1 MRCNKDN
8 SYMLTNPWALNAEL
22 LMCIEHAA
30 WHVNLGIILTQQG
43 ILKDLDNLF
52 DTSGTNL
59 KLGAK
64 FRDEFDYFAFIFFQ
78 LKWVV
83 IY

>member
-1 MRCNKDN
+1 
-8 SYMLTNPWALNAEL
+8 
-22 LMCIEHAA
+22 MCIEHAA

-64 FRDEFDYFAFIFFQ
+64 FRDEFDYFAFIFFPIKMSCDI
-78 LKWVV
+78 LEN
-83 IY
+83 IALLLMTGRILFNISN